1 MMIKFLSCLALL
13 LHVMAWFP
21 AASRHLPPTSLQPGT
36 VVSPE
41 NVEASYSSKQV
52 SEPGSYKGM
61 HMNQLGSRPPT
72 CEGKCDGCNP
82 CIAIKVPTITSH
94 VGIQFANYEPESWK
108 CKCGPSV
115 YTP

>member
-36 VVSPE
+36 RVAPE
-41 NVEASYSSKQV
+41 DVEEASYVSRQLSK
-52 SEPGSYKGM
+52 PGSYKGVY
-61 HMNQLGSRPPT
+61 QLGSRPPT
-72 CEGKCDGCNP
+72 CEHKCDGCNP
-82 CIAIKVPTITSH
+82 CMAIKVPTITGRL
-94 VGIQFANYEPESWK
+94 GIQFANYEPESWK

-115 YTP
+115 YSP